1 MNKTINL
8 ATLVVSMILVS
19 CAHTNKNQQD
29 NFLSEWKSS
38 GSSCLDGLIV
48 NMAAAGCHEVNTTKI
63 PTEGIVELKCANPVL
78 NNSEY
83 PYLSN
88 TFIVTQMIA
97 MLPNASDPICSDSQL
112 VVGVIN
118 MSEPRYSE
126 APPSMSLPPDV
137 PREAPGNTQNAPEE
151 KE

>member
-8 ATLVVSMILVS
+8 ATLVASMILVS

-29 NFLSEWKSS
+29 NFLMEWESS
-38 GSSCLDGLIV
+38 GSACLDGLIV
-48 NMAAAGCHEVNTTKI
+48 NMAAAGCHEISTTKF
-63 PTEGIVELKCANPVL
+63 PMGGTVELKCGNPRL
-78 NNSEY
+78 NNPEY

-88 TFIVTQMIA
+88 TFIVTPMIA
-97 MLPNASDPICSDSQL
+97 MLPNVSEPVCSDAQL

-118 MSEPRYSE
+118 TWEPAPVE
-126 APPSMSLPPDV
+126 APPMSLPPEA
-137 PREAPGNTQNAPEE
+137 PKEAPGNTQNTPEQ